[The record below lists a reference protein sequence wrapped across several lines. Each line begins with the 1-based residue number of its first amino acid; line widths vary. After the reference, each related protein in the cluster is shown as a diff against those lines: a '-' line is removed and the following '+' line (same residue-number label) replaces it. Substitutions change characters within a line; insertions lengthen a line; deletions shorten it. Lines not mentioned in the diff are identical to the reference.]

1 MTQRKIEITSPTFV
15 DANQLPPQYDLNL
28 LFPSA
33 QPLALEIGCG
43 VGDFMLQ
50 RATQQ
55 PQTNFIAIDIYNKG
69 CYKTCNRIDDSTL
82 TNVRVM
88 RMEARYLL
96 SQFGCADMLDAIY
109 INCPDPWPK
118 KRHRSR
124 RLVNDTFLTQILY
137 YLKPQGDLYFI
148 TDVENYAQQVAEL
161 LAVAPGFI
169 NQLPTEYTHHLDGYP
184 LSKYMR
190 RFLVQGL
197 PIFFQ
202 HYRRRDDFRLE
213 QSMLPATQMG
223 FRNRH
228 TLESR

>member
-15 DANQLPPQYDLNL
+15 DASQLPQHYNL
-28 LFPSA
+28 DMLFPTV

-43 VGDFMLQ
+43 VGDFIIQ

-69 CYKTCNRIDDSTL
+69 CYKTCNRIDDSGL

-96 SQFGCADMLDAIY
+96 SQFGCADMLCAIY
-109 INCPDPWPK
+109 VNCPDPWPK
-118 KRHRSR
+118 KRHRAR
-124 RLVNDTFLTQILY
+124 RLVNNTFLTQILY

-148 TDVENYAQQVAEL
+148 TDVEDYAQQVADS
-161 LAVAPGFI
+161 LAVAPGYI
-169 NQLPTEYTHHLDGYP
+169 NQFPTAYTPQFNGYP
-184 LSKYMR
+184 NSKYMR
-190 RFLVQGL
+190 RFLAQGL

-202 HYRRRDDFRLE
+202 HHRRLLGFCME

-228 TLESR
+228 TLESK